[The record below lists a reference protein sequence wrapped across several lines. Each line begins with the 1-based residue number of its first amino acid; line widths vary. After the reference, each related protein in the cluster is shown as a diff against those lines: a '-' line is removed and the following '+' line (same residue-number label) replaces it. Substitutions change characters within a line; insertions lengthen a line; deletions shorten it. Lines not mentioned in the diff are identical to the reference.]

1 MDVWDDTTIN
11 RQYKDRLFCLLF
23 GNAEYMENN
32 LSLYNALCGT
42 NYTDTSAIT
51 ITTIGNFI
59 YMGMKN
65 DASILIC
72 GDMPVWEQQSSYN
85 PNMPLRGMVYYG
97 KLYCGYMKSMGVDFY
112 SRKLIKIPTPQ
123 YYVLYNGREKRP
135 AREVMHLSD
144 AFINKDKSGNFEWTA
159 NVININPGYNDE
171 LLAKCKPLSDYM
183 RFVNNVRE
191 NTDRGIELKEAVNMA
206 VHYCQES
213 GIMVDLLSK
222 HEGEVKDM
230 VFTEFDQEQYLKNRR
245 EEWLEEGRTEA
256 IYSLVRSGMLSKE
269 NAAGHLRISVAELE
283 TGMAKEESATKCQ

>member
-1 MDVWDDTTIN
+1 MLKLLVIQTNIQEDFFKRSSCFVDMSFTIQRHNDGTLTPDTI
-11 RQYKDRLFCLLF
+11 
-23 GNAEYMENN
+23 A
-32 LSLYNALCGT
+32 
-42 NYTDTSAIT
+42 
-51 ITTIGNFI
+51 
-59 YMGMKN
+59 
-65 DASILIC
+65 
-72 GDMPVWEQQSSYN
+72 W
-85 PNMPLRGMVYYG
+85 
-97 KLYCGYMKSMGVDFY
+97 
-112 SRKLIKIPTPQ
+112 
-123 YYVLYNGREKRP
+123 
-135 AREVMHLSD
+135 
-144 AFINKDKSGNFEWTA
+144 
-159 NVININPGYNDE
+159 
-171 LLAKCKPLSDYM
+171 SDYM

-283 TGMAKEESATKCQ
+283 TGMAKEESAAKCQ